1 MSEFIDH
8 KINEVCKF
16 QETFS
21 TDLEE
26 KADKGEM
33 RDLHDTQVKA
43 LGQNWTLVKT
53 IEVDCTKMREKMEKH
68 LEVGPKISCE
78 QLTKDVAT
86 AMNQLGEMCD
96 ATKGVTEDLSKE
108 IAQMQ
113 KSMKGG
119 YSFAPNV

>member
-1 MSEFIDH
+1 
-8 KINEVCKF
+8 
-16 QETFS
+16 
-21 TDLEE
+21 
-26 KADKGEM
+26 M
-33 RDLHDTQVKA
+33 RDLNDTQAKA

-53 IEVDCTKMREKMEKH
+53 VEADMRKMHEKMEKD
-68 LEVGPKISCE
+68 LEVGLKISCE
-78 QLTKDVAT
+78 QLTKDVTT

-119 YSFAPNV
+119 YSVFICSHCLANSFTLLRSNTMHSAFVSLHR

>member
-1 MSEFIDH
+1 
-8 KINEVCKF
+8 
-16 QETFS
+16 
-21 TDLEE
+21 
-26 KADKGEM
+26 M
-33 RDLHDTQVKA
+33 RDLNDTQAKA

-53 IEVDCTKMREKMEKH
+53 VEADMRKMREKMEKD
-68 LEVGPKISCE
+68 LEVGLKISCE
-78 QLTKDVAT
+78 QLTKDVTT

-119 YSFAPNV
+119 YILIHLQSLSSQFIYSVKK